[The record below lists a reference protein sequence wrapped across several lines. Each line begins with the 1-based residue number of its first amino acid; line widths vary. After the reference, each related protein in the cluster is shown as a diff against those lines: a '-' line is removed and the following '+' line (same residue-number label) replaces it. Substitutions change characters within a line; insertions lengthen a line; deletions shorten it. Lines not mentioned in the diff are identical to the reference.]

1 MFTGLSLPQLGL
13 SLAAG
18 GLTTLSPCV
27 FPLLP
32 LVLGGSVQG
41 NRLAPLAMG
50 AGMTLSFAAIGVFLG
65 ALGPALGIDSSTVR
79 TAGAAMMIAFAL
91 VMLVPALS
99 ERFSRW
105 MLPIASSA
113 NAATARLDGGSL
125 GSALL
130 LGAVLGLVW
139 SPCSGPLLGSALA
152 LVASDGGAARGG
164 LVLAVFGMGAA
175 LPLVAVAYASRS
187 GFERVRNWVLPR
199 VERVRLGFALLL
211 GAMGLA
217 ILTGVDKQL
226 EAFVLNWLPDAWVN
240 LTVGI

>member
-1 MFTGLSLPQLGL
+1 MLTGLSLPQLGL

-50 AGMTLSFAAIGVFLG
+50 LGMTLSFAALGVFLG
-65 ALGPALGIDSSTVR
+65 ALGPALGVDSSTVR

-105 MLPIASSA
+105 MLPIANGA
-113 NAATARLDGGSL
+113 NAASARLDGGSL

-164 LVLAVFGMGAA
+164 LVLAVFGTGAA

-211 GAMGLA
+211 GAMGVA
-217 ILTGVDKQL
+217 VLTGADKQL
-226 EAFVLNWLPDAWVN
+226 EAFVLSWLPDAWVD
-240 LTVGI
+240 LSVGI